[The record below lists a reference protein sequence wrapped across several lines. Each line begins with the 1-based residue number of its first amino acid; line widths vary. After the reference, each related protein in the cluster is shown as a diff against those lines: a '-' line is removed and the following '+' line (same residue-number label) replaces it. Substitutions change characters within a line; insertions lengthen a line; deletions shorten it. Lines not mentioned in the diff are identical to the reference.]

1 MALEIITSNK
11 NKRIAGF
18 SGRMFRVDEVKDE
31 SIRWRCLTT
40 SSIGKQSAP
49 AGPEH
54 DNPIHHVLTVV
65 LHAAVLKTAILHWPL
80 FCIPLFWNRCF
91 EHRYFDSRCYASKP
105 IELAFQ
111 SKAHESET
119 LKIDLFRPDSAKIYL
134 IRRALV
140 TSAVCCSNAQIN
152 WKQC

>member
-40 SSIGKQSAP
+40 SCIGKQSAP

-54 DNPIHHVLTVV
+54 DNPIHHVLTAV
-65 LHAAVLKTAILHWPL
+65 LHACFETAVLSTAILTAAVLQVNRNRPL
-80 FCIPLFWNRCF
+80 PR
-91 EHRYFDSRCYASKP
+91 DP
-105 IELAFQ
+105 
-111 SKAHESET
+111 AHA
-119 LKIDLFRPDSAKIYL
+119 PVWYM
-134 IRRALV
+134 
-140 TSAVCCSNAQIN
+140 
-152 WKQC
+152 